1 MENGHGHERYWLWLT
16 KMVNGDSAK
25 FQRICKANGTAADV
39 FDSAKRGTL
48 STDCGLVN
56 GEVSFIT
63 KCATEDYIDDYIAM
77 LKRDGIL
84 FTTPVSNNFPK
95 LLNEIYEPPTTLF
108 YKGRLPADMPL
119 ALAMIGARDCTE
131 YGRGIAVDFSK
142 KLSERGVCIVSG
154 MALGIDAAS
163 SYGALLCAE
172 NEFPTAAVL
181 GSGVDVVY
189 PKTNTELYYE
199 IIERGAVI
207 SEYLPGT
214 QPSPSNFPRRN
225 RIISGISRGVII
237 VEAAEKSGTSIT
249 ASYALEQNRDIFC
262 VPGRITD
269 KMSRGTNELIR
280 EGVGKPIFDIS
291 DILEEYGYE
300 LAAKQHAAHCAQRS
314 EKRVRDGLSGEQ
326 LAVYDALS
334 EGAMSFDE
342 LCIRLKC
349 EASKLNICLTEM
361 EFSRIIK
368 QSPGRVFE
376 IE

>member
-39 FDSAKRGTL
+39 FDAAKRGTL
-48 STDCGLVN
+48 STDCGLAN
-56 GEVSFIT
+56 GEVSFIA

-108 YKGRLPADMPL
+108 YKGRLPTDMPL

-214 QPSPSNFPRRN
+214 RPSPSNFPRRN

>member
-1 MENGHGHERYWLWLT
+1 MEGTRSDERYLLWLT

-25 FQRICKANGTAADV
+25 FRRICKVNGTAADV
-39 FDSAKRGTL
+39 FDAAKKGAL
-48 STDCGLVN
+48 KTDCGLAA
-56 GEVSFIT
+56 GEMSFMT
-63 KCATEDYIDDYIAM
+63 RCATEDYIDDYIAM
-77 LKRDGIL
+77 LKRDGIS
-84 FTTPVSNNFPK
+84 FTTPVSDNFPK
-95 LLNEIYEPPTTLF
+95 LLSEIYDPPTTLF
-108 YKGRLPADMPL
+108 YKGRLPADIPL
-119 ALAMIGARDCTE
+119 ALAMIGARACTD
-131 YGRGIAVDFSK
+131 YGRELAVDLSRQ
-142 KLSERGVCIVSG
+142 LSERGVCIVSG

-181 GSGVDVVY
+181 GAGVDVVY
-189 PKTNTELYYE
+189 PKTNAELYYA

-214 QPSPSNFPRRN
+214 QPLPSNFPRRN
-225 RIISGISRGVII
+225 RIISGMSRGVII
-237 VEAAEKSGTSIT
+237 VEAAERSGTSIT
-249 ASYALEQNRDIFC
+249 ASYALEQNRDVFC

-280 EGVGKPIFDIS
+280 EGVGKPIFGIS

-300 LAAKQHAAHCAQRS
+300 LTTKQPAACCAQQPA
-314 EKRVRDGLSGEQ
+314 KRVRDELSGEQ

-342 LCIRLKC
+342 LCVRLKC